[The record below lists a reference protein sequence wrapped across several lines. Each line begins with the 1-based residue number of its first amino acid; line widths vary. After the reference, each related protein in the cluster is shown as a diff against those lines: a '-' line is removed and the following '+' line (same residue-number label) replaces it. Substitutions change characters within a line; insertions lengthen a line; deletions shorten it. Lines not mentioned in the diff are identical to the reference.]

1 MRRVQAIA
9 GEQALKG
16 RRVIKS
22 RGTGEEHWRTDFL
35 GKPVSGRCLT
45 LHGTPN

>member
-1 MRRVQAIA
+1 MIQAIA

-22 RGTGEEHWRTDFL
+22 RGTGEEHWRTDYL
-35 GKPVSGRCLT
+35 GRSNT
-45 LHGTPN
+45 WS